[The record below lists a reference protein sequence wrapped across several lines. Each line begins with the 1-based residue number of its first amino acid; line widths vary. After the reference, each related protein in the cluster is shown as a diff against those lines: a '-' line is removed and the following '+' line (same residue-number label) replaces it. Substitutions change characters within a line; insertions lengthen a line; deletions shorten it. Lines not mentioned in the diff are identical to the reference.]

1 MASKQIYVYEN
12 WSSDLPVFMG
22 FLNIDN
28 LRGKETCS
36 FEYHSEWLKNN
47 AARSFLDPD
56 LQLYQGRQYAPM
68 DKSLFGIFSDSCPD
82 RWGRLLMRRREA
94 IDAAPFF
101 GLTTDSAA
109 KEAAAIVQ
117 TVGSMW
123 HTVAEYYG
131 ISRNAQEA
139 MAPAFSLCRQ

>member
-56 LQLYQGRQYAPM
+56 LQLYQGRAPQIAYWRKFM
-68 DKSLFGIFSDSCPD
+68 MISLRVIP
-82 RWGRLLMRRREA
+82 
-94 IDAAPFF
+94 
-101 GLTTDSAA
+101 
-109 KEAAAIVQ
+109 
-117 TVGSMW
+117 
-123 HTVAEYYG
+123 
-131 ISRNAQEA
+131 
-139 MAPAFSLCRQ
+139 